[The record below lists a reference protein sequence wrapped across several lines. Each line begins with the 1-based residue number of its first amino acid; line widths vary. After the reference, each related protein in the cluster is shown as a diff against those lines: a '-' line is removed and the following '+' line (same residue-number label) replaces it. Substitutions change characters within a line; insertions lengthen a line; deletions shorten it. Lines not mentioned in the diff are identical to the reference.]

1 MNRQKKLWIQ
11 LIAGIILLLFMLWI
25 PEFAALAFVG
35 IVVLYIGKKLWHVP
49 VGTIRKKKK

>member
-25 PEFAALAFVG
+25 PEFAALAFAG
-35 IVVLYIGKKLWHVP
+35 MVVLYIGKKLWHVP